1 MRLTTPKGTSAWQ
14 RRTAS
19 LPAVT
24 ISRLFSLPFLS
35 LFSNTSVGFS
45 SVCPFLDFFKLSF
58 LVDCL
63 LLCSCHFF
71 PLLLALLC
79 FLWHLMLK
87 SKFSELKNWIT
98 LTTERNRSPSEDFK
112 YSQNNFCFSL
122 NIHNICYDFFF
133 LHQYLAFQFH
143 LSAFLSVSKHKHE
156 LGGKWEKDDEHIKFL
171 YCFGSFNTADWP
183 WDELYKSPSY

>member
-1 MRLTTPKGTSAWQ
+1 MHLTTPKGTSAWQ

-98 LTTERNRSPSEDFK
+98 LTTERNRLPSEDFK

-122 NIHNICYDFFF
+122 NIHNICYDFFSLPILGF
-133 LHQYLAFQFH
+133 
-143 LSAFLSVSKHKHE
+143 SVPFVCLPVCQQTQTWTWWKMGKGWWTHKIFI
-156 LGGKWEKDDEHIKFL
+156 LLWIL
-171 YCFGSFNTADWP
+171 
-183 WDELYKSPSY
+183 

>member
-1 MRLTTPKGTSAWQ
+1 MHLTTPKGTSAWQ

-98 LTTERNRSPSEDFK
+98 LTTECNRSPSEDFK

-133 LHQYLAFQFH
+133 STNTWLFSSICLLAC
-143 LSAFLSVSKHKHE
+143 LSANTNMNLVE
-156 LGGKWEKDDEHIKFL
+156 NGKRMM
-171 YCFGSFNTADWP
+171 NT
-183 WDELYKSPSY
+183 